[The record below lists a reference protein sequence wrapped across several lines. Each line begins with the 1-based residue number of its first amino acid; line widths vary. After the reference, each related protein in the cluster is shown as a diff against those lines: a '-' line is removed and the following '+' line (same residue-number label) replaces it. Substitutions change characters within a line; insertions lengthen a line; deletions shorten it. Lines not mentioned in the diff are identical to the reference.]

1 MIGRPEGR
9 AYNEVTEQIDI
20 PAGATQLRQTLSI
33 DDGYNGNVVIVKA
46 LDASTHATLSEI
58 KLNFENEL

>member
-9 AYNEVTEQIDI
+9 AYNEVTEHIDI
-20 PAGATQLRQTLSI
+20 PAGATQLRQPFSI
-33 DDGYNGNVVIVKA
+33 DDDYNGNVVKVKA

>member
-1 MIGRPEGR
+1 ML
-9 AYNEVTEQIDI
+9 IDI
-20 PAGATQLRQTLSI
+20 PAGATQLRQPFSI
-33 DDGYNGNVVIVKA
+33 EDDYNGNIVKVKA